1 MDDFK
6 PLDLF
11 GEGIPKKR
19 ETEEDVV
26 SSDAVVNPVP
36 DNSSDNTSSLE
47 TDSSIIDEADSPTS
61 DEVVADTSTSSGD
74 FSNDTE
80 DSSTSLPNENAVML
94 EKIEEIESFCENFS
108 VKLSELEQLFSKRI
122 MHTDYEDKVIDQM
135 HSELQK
141 YKDDMYAQLVRPI
154 LLDIIEVRDSIMRIA
169 VTYQKKPDGEQAIP
183 NKTFADYSYD
193 LQDILE
199 KNNVEIYRSKT
210 GDDFVPVRQRA
221 IKKEV
226 THDESMHG
234 KIAESLSSGY
244 CYTGRVISAEKV
256 SVYYYEPV
264 DTTIDESEENNNG

>member
-11 GEGIPKKR
+11 DEGIVQKR
-19 ETEEDVV
+19 EI
-26 SSDAVVNPVP
+26 
-36 DNSSDNTSSLE
+36 
-47 TDSSIIDEADSPTS
+47 TDSDDIEKSVSE
-61 DEVVADTSTSSGD
+61 
-74 FSNDTE
+74 SNVE
-80 DSSTSLPNENAVML
+80 DSSNNLQQVDALSTTDNATTDNEEAGNNIISDNEDSSQCLPDSSGAVL
-94 EKIEEIESFCENFS
+94 EKLGVIESFCQNFS
-108 VKLSELEQLFSKRI
+108 TQLSDLEQLFSKRI
-122 MHTDYEDKVIDQM
+122 MHADHEDKIIDQM

-169 VTYQKKPDGEQAIP
+169 ATYQKKPKGERDIP

-199 KNNVEIYRSKT
+199 KNNVEIYKSKT
-210 GDDFVPVRQRA
+210 GDEFTPIRQRV

-226 THDESMHG
+226 THDESLHG
-234 KIAESLSSGY
+234 KIAESLSCGY
-244 CYTGRVISAEKV
+244 CYTGRVLSSEKV

-264 DTTIDESEENNNG
+264 DTTINESEEKNNG

>member
-36 DNSSDNTSSLE
+36 DNSSDNESSLE
-47 TDSSIIDEADSPTS
+47 SDSSIIDEADSPTS
-61 DEVVADTSTSSGD
+61 DEVIADTSTSSGV

-80 DSSTSLPNENAVML
+80 DSSTSLPNENAIML
-94 EKIEEIESFCENFS
+94 EKMEIIESFCETFTTQLTN
-108 VKLSELEQLFSKRI
+108 LEQLFNKRI
-122 MHTDYEDKVIDQM
+122 MRTDYEEKVIDQM

-141 YKDDMYAQLVRPI
+141 YKGDMYAQLIRPI

-169 VTYQKKPDGEQAIP
+169 TTYQKKPEGEQSIP

-199 KNNVEIYRSKT
+199 KNNVEIYRSNT
-210 GDDFVPVRQRA
+210 GDEFTPIRQKV
-221 IKKEV
+221 IKKEI
-226 THDESMHG
+226 THDENLHG
-234 KIAESLSSGY
+234 KIVESLSCGY
-244 CYTGRVISAEKV
+244 SYAGRIISAEKV
-256 SVYYYEPV
+256 SVYFYEKV
-264 DTTIDESEENNNG
+264 EETVNESEENYNG

>member
-36 DNSSDNTSSLE
+36 DNSSDNASSLE
-47 TDSSIIDEADSPTS
+47 TDSSTIDEADSPTS
-61 DEVVADTSTSSGD
+61 DEVIVATSTSSGD

-80 DSSTSLPNENAVML
+80 DSSTSLPNENAIML
-94 EKIEEIESFCENFS
+94 EKIEAIESFCETFS
-108 VKLSELEQLFSKRI
+108 TQLSGLEQLFSKRI
-122 MHTDYEDKVIDQM
+122 MQTDYEDKIIDQM

-141 YKDDMYAQLVRPI
+141 YREDMYAQLVRPI

-169 VTYQKKPDGEQAIP
+169 ATYQKKPEGERDIP

-199 KNNVEIYRSKT
+199 KNNVEIFRSKI
-210 GDDFVPVRQRA
+210 GDNFTPVRQRV
-221 IKKEV
+221 IKKEI
-226 THDESMHG
+226 THDKTLHG
-234 KIAESLSSGY
+234 KIAESMSCGY

-256 SVYYYEPV
+256 SVYYYEQV
-264 DTTIDESEENNNG
+264 DTTIDESEENSNG